1 MNTQKLISILLLTI
15 FATTNIYSENIVCI
29 NCVAKIKNN
38 QDTNNDNN
46 FKAFKI
52 AYNTQNQDD
61 PNYILPLDENNDNDE
76 ITTETN
82 NITDIILKDES
93 IEEDDTTILTNEII
107 YACED
112 IEMQTLICDNINK
125 ICECV

>member
-82 NITDIILKDES
+82 NITDIILKDKS
-93 IEEDDTTILTNEII
+93 IEDNTAILTNEII

-112 IEMQTLICDNINK
+112 IEKQTLICDNLNK

>member
-1 MNTQKLISILLLTI
+1 MNTQKLVSILLVTI

-38 QDTNNDNN
+38 QDTNNAND

-61 PNYILPLDENNDNDE
+61 PNYILPLDDNNDNDE